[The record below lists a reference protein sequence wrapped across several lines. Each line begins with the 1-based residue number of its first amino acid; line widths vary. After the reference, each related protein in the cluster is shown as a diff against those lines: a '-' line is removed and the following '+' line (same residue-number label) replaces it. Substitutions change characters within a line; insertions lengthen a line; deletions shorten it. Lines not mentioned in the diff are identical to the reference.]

1 MFILNNLINMEQVNH
16 PAHYQNNG
24 KECIDLMQEKYG
36 LRATID
42 FCILNAFKYIFRCGK
57 KEGNPDYQELN
68 KAEWYLNWADKHNVF
83 SDIDTMAN
91 ILELHNKINNLRKD
105 IEGGVTS
112 SHQ

>member
-1 MFILNNLINMEQVNH
+1 MIEQVNH
-16 PAHYQNNG
+16 PVYYQNNG
-24 KECIDLMQEKYG
+24 KECIDLMWEKYG

-83 SDIDTMAN
+83 SDIETTIN
-91 ILELHNKINNLRKD
+91 ILELQNKINNLRRD
-105 IEGGVTS
+105 IEANGTDN
-112 SHQ
+112 Q